1 MKDKDKLK
9 EEKETKEKVVSKKT
23 KTVKKVT
30 KPEDKKIIETKKED
44 KTPKK
49 KKLNEEFKT
58 VNFNLLEVIV
68 IILITGITVCIAS
81 GLIVY
86 NNYDK
91 LALPNKV
98 ESPSD
103 ELNEFVENYNNI
115 VNNYVEEVD
124 KQKLLDSAIK
134 GMYDFLGD
142 EYSVY
147 VDKEETDTLE
157 ERLLGE
163 YTGIG
168 IEITTYYLEDD
179 STQTVITRVFSDT
192 PAMKAGLKEGD
203 ILTHIDG
210 VEVTDSSAISET
222 IKNGSKDSYEITYIR
237 DNQENKTTIK
247 REHVIIDSITS
258 DVYDNVGYIKIETF
272 SLTTKD
278 QILKQLDKFDENV
291 KSLIIDVRDN
301 TGGYLNSAY
310 EISDLFIEKG
320 KVIYQLRDRENKIT
334 KYKALS
340 SIHRKF
346 DKITVII
353 NENSASA
360 SEVLALALKESANAK
375 LVGVKSFGKGTVQ
388 EKDVLSSGAMVKYT
402 SSYWLSP
409 NGNSINKEG
418 ITPDIE
424 ETDVEKQLQK
434 AIEVSK

>member
-134 GMYDFLGD
+134 GMYDF
-142 EYSVY
+142 
-147 VDKEETDTLE
+147 LE